1 LGGSEG
7 GISGMKISSD
17 GSSGDKKMGEEHR
30 GSNDSN
36 NSGNNFLIN
45 NNINT
50 CTDRLS
56 LYVANES

>member
-1 LGGSEG
+1 
-7 GISGMKISSD
+7 MKISSD